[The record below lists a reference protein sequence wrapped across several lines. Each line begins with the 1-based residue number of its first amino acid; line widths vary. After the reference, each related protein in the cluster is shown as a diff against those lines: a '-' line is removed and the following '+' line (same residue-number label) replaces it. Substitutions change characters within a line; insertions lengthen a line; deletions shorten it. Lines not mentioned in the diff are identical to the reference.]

1 MTYGR
6 RKTPLPVNW
15 ERNEISVEDAN
26 RENLPKTRGTWHIPA
41 AIETIITL

>member
-1 MTYGR
+1 MTYGS

-26 RENLPKTRGTWHIPA
+26 RENLPKTKAPGIF
-41 AIETIITL
+41 LLL